1 MFKKFINWLFGKS
14 CCAPKT
20 DVQTFDKGTVEFI
33 KVEVP
38 APVVQE
44 EPAAEA
50 PAPRKPKKKYYK
62 KKKPSNT

>member
-1 MFKKFINWLFGKS
+1 MLKYLKWLFSSKNVETP
-14 CCAPKT
+14 APEP
-20 DVQTFDKGTVEFI
+20 VEETI
-33 KVEVP
+33 PEVEVP
-38 APVVQE
+38 EVVQ